1 MLKVLSFHSKR
12 EGMEMR
18 ALIEYYEN
26 YHLPL
31 VLSLAWGPIVYK
43 RNYLTRGDD
52 LNREEDTIDF
62 DVITELVFC
71 DRADFLE
78 WRGKLSV
85 EAIGAD
91 EAKFLDRSRTRSYV
105 IEEHVTSS
113 EEMEPAARTLAD
125 DPRTETGK
133 VRALAA

>member
-1 MLKVLSFHSKR
+1 MLKVLSFLSKR
-12 EGMEMR
+12 EGIETR
-18 ALIEYYEN
+18 AFISYYEN
-26 YHLPL
+26 YHVPL

-91 EAKFLDRSRTRSYV
+91 EAKFLDRSPDTVVCHRGARDIERGNGTRR
-105 IEEHVTSS
+105 
-113 EEMEPAARTLAD
+113 PNPGR
-125 DPRTETGK
+125 
-133 VRALAA
+133 